1 LEVRDRDDLQ
11 DLERL
16 LIAACS
22 PSLNSSRGGIRHSL
36 LPHHLAPRRPDE
48 AILSRPIERW
58 PFTSALDL
66 CLLDSRQFYS
76 IVPNQLTGPPITDQA
91 FQSLRRHAQRGST
104 VDGVL
109 PTLAI
114 GSDITLESF
123 TSTRM
128 DMGFSDR
135 LTGPGPR
142 ATDQVRLQ
150 ALGLHHRANRE
161 DRIALNSFVDFW
173 ALTINHDVLWIP
185 LLQMTRIILKLRPV
199 LLRPCSSKLC
209 NLFVNGS
216 FRDGFAP
223 ITAHTQSVSTNFF
236 NGRSPPTWHEL
247 QSLVSEEGLSLKWS
261 ECHSYRWSDIVGEIF
276 VVPVREIWALCL
288 PDFDGGV
295 LKYDPRMIEVIGD
308 LKRVIA
314 LKGVV
319 AEQVITNHVKD
330 EGGPGSSLEEFSR
343 LKQAIEAEC
352 RGKG

>member
-1 LEVRDRDDLQ
+1 
-11 DLERL
+11 
-16 LIAACS
+16 
-22 PSLNSSRGGIRHSL
+22 
-36 LPHHLAPRRPDE
+36 
-48 AILSRPIERW
+48 
-58 PFTSALDL
+58 
-66 CLLDSRQFYS
+66 
-76 IVPNQLTGPPITDQA
+76 
-91 FQSLRRHAQRGST
+91 
-104 VDGVL
+104 
-109 PTLAI
+109 
-114 GSDITLESF
+114 
-123 TSTRM
+123 M

-223 ITAHTQSVSTNFF
+223 ITADTQSVSANFF

-288 PDFDGGV
+288 PDFDGGL

-352 RGKG
+352 RGKGLSDELAMLKVRYREMYRTVLSERFSARSQSISEAQREGGVSVLVSTAASLLHSELIIPVPSKGSRAISSDSRPHTGRVHQGGWQA